1 MGDIS
6 SAQVIAAVISLLGGL
21 AVLLVG
27 FKLLSDNIEKLANTG
42 LKKIFSKTSKNVLIG
57 VGIGAFATAV
67 IQSSGATTIM
77 VVGFVNAGIM
87 NLFQATAMIM
97 GANIGT
103 TITAQIAAL
112 GEFDFA
118 MYATLLGVIGIFM
131 YMLFKKD
138 RIKTIGLAMSGLGL
152 VFIAL
157 DLMSSSMAVF
167 KQMDAVTTFLQSCS
181 NPFLLIGFGI
191 LFTTLLQSSSALT
204 TIIISMVAQGL
215 NIGGA
220 VDDALNNSVLFI
232 ILGSNIGS
240 CTTALLSSIGTNANA
255 KRASLIHLLFNT
267 FGTLLFTIILLVW
280 PGFMESTFVK
290 WFPNAST
297 QIAMFHTFFNVIC
310 TLLFLPFINVFVKVS
325 QLLVRDKK
333 KDRKTTFIDDRFLK
347 TPSIALAQAGKE
359 TLRLGQISMQTLSLS
374 IDAFLT
380 KSLDSEEEI
389 NKNIAD
395 LEEMNRELLAYLV
408 KIAALEL
415 SDSDEMRVSK
425 LHETISDFY
434 REAEIADNMIKYTKS
449 AQEQQLKFSDSV
461 YNQIKLLD
469 EKLNAQF
476 NNVVDLF
483 ENNNKEVIVAVDKL
497 EDEIDDMRSSMIK
510 QHIDR
515 LERNEC
521 SPASS
526 GVFIN
531 LVSNLE
537 RAGDHLGYIAHSL
550 IEN

>member
-6 SAQVIAAVISLLGGL
+6 TAQVISAVISLLGGL

-27 FKLLSDNIEKLANTG
+27 FKLLSDNIEKLANSG
-42 LKKIFSKTSKNVLIG
+42 LKRIFSKTSKNALIG

-112 GEFDFA
+112 GTFDFA
-118 MYATLLGVIGIFM
+118 MYATLLGVIGIFT

-138 RIKTIGLAMSGLGL
+138 KIRTIGLAMAGLGL
-152 VFIAL
+152 VFISL
-157 DLMSSSMAVF
+157 DLMSGSMAVF
-167 KQMDAVTTFLQSCS
+167 KELDAVKEFLQGCS
-181 NPFLLIGFGI
+181 NPLLLIGFGI

-220 VDDALNNSVLFI
+220 MDAELNNSVLFI

-240 CTTALLSSIGTNANA
+240 TTTALLSSIGTNANA

-267 FGTLLFTIILLVW
+267 FGTLIFVVVLLLW
-280 PGFMESTFVK
+280 KDFMGSTFVK
-290 WFPNAST
+290 WFPGAPST
-297 QIAMFHTFFNVIC
+297 QIAMFHTFFNVLC
-310 TLLFLPFINVFVKVS
+310 TLLFLPFINVFVKIS
-325 QLLVRDKK
+325 QWLVKDKK
-333 KDRKTTFIDDRFLK
+333 KESKTTFIDDRLLK
-347 TPSIALAQAGKE
+347 TPAVALAQAGKE
-359 TLRLGQISMQTLSLS
+359 TLRIGQISMQTLSLS
-374 IDAFLT
+374 INAFLN
-380 KSLDSEEEI
+380 KSLDEEEQI
-389 NKNIAD
+389 KDNIAD
-395 LEEMNRELLAYLV
+395 LEEMNRELLSYLV
-408 KIAALEL
+408 KIAALDL
-415 SDSDEMRVSK
+415 SDKDEMMVSK
-425 LHETISDFY
+425 LHEALSDFY

-449 AQEQQLKFSDSV
+449 AQEQQLKLSDHV

-469 EKLNAQF
+469 EKLNSQF
-476 NNVVDLF
+476 NNVVSIF
-483 ENNNKEVIVAVDKL
+483 ENNNKDVIVEVDKL
-497 EDEIDDMRSSMIK
+497 EDEIDAMRNKMIK

-526 GVFIN
+526 SVFIS

-537 RAGDHLGYIAHSL
+537 RAGDHLAYIAHTMGD
-550 IEN
+550 

>member
-1 MGDIS
+1 MGSIS
-6 SAQVIAAVISLLGGL
+6 SAQMITAIISLLGGL

-42 LKKIFSKTSKNVLIG
+42 LKKMFSKTSKNVLIG

-112 GEFDFA
+112 GSFDFA
-118 MYATLLGVIGIFM
+118 EYATLLGVIGIFM

-138 RIKTIGLAMSGLGL
+138 KIRTIGLAMSGLGL

-157 DLMSSSMAVF
+157 GLMSGSMAIF
-167 KQMDAVTTFLQSCS
+167 KEMPAVTEFLISCQ
-181 NPFLLIGFGI
+181 NPFLLLLFGI
-191 LFTTLLQSSSALT
+191 VFTTLLQSSSATT

-215 NIGGA
+215 QIGDGG
-220 VDDALNNSVLFI
+220 NSVLFI

-267 FGTLLFTIILLVW
+267 IGTLLFAVILLLW
-280 PGFMESTFVK
+280 PDFMKVTFQK
-290 WFPNAST
+290 WFAGAPST

-310 TLLFLPFINVFVKVS
+310 TLLFLPFINVFVKIS

-333 KDRKTTFIDDRFLK
+333 KEIKTSFIDDRLLK
-347 TPSIALAQAGKE
+347 TPSVALAQAGKE
-359 TLRLGQISMQTLSLS
+359 TLRIGQISMQTLSLS
-374 IDAFLT
+374 INAFLN
-380 KSLDSEEEI
+380 KSLDEEEQI
-389 NKNIAD
+389 KDNIAD
-395 LEEMNRELLAYLV
+395 LEEMNRELLSYLV
-408 KIAALEL
+408 KIAALDL
-415 SDSDEMRVSK
+415 SDKDEMMVSK
-425 LHETISDFY
+425 LHEALSDFY

-449 AQEQQLKFSDSV
+449 AQEQQLKFSDHV

-469 EKLNAQF
+469 EKLNSQF
-476 NNVVDLF
+476 NNVVSIF
-483 ENNNKEVIVAVDKL
+483 ENNNKEVILEVDKL
-497 EDEIDDMRSSMIK
+497 EDEIDAMRNKMIK

-526 GVFIN
+526 SVFIS

-537 RAGDHLGYIAHSL
+537 RAGDHLAYIAHTMGD
-550 IEN
+550 

>member
-1 MGDIS
+1 MGNIS

-42 LKKIFSKTSKNVLIG
+42 LKKIFSKTSKNALIG

-157 DLMSSSMAVF
+157 DLMSGSMAVF
-167 KQMDAVTTFLQSCS
+167 KQMEAVTTFLQSCS

-191 LFTTLLQSSSALT
+191 IFTTLLQSSSALT

-220 VDDALNNSVLFI
+220 VDGDLNNSVLFI

-240 CTTALLSSIGTNANA
+240 TTTALLSSIGTSANA
-255 KRASLIHLLFNT
+255 KRASMIHLLFNT
-267 FGTLLFTIILLVW
+267 VGTIIFTVMLLLW
-280 PGFMESTFVK
+280 PNFMEVTFVK
-290 WFPNAST
+290 WFPKAST
-297 QIAMFHTFFNVIC
+297 QIAMFHTFFNVLC
-310 TLLFLPFINVFVKVS
+310 TLLFLPFINVFVKVA

-333 KDRKTTFIDDRFLK
+333 KESKTSFIDDRLLK
-347 TPSIALAQAGKE
+347 TPSVALAQAGKE
-359 TLRLGQISMQTLSLS
+359 TLRIGQISMQTLSLS
-374 IDAFLT
+374 INAFLN
-380 KSLDSEEEI
+380 KSLDEEEQI
-389 NKNIAD
+389 KNNIAD
-395 LEEMNRELLAYLV
+395 LEEMNRELLSYLV
-408 KIAALEL
+408 KIAALDL
-415 SDSDEMRVSK
+415 SDKDEMMVSK
-425 LHETISDFY
+425 LHEALSDFY

-449 AQEQQLKFSDSV
+449 AQEQQLKFSDHV

-469 EKLNAQF
+469 EKLNSQF
-476 NNVVDLF
+476 NNVVSIF
-483 ENNNKEVIVAVDKL
+483 ENNNKDVILEVDKL
-497 EDEIDDMRSSMIK
+497 EDEIDAMRNKMIK

-526 GVFIN
+526 SVFIS

-537 RAGDHLGYIAHSL
+537 RAGDHLAYIAHTMGD
-550 IEN
+550 

>member
-1 MGDIS
+1 MDNIS

-42 LKKIFSKTSKNVLIG
+42 LKKIFSKTSKNALIG

-167 KQMDAVTTFLQSCS
+167 KQMEAVTTFLQSCS

-191 LFTTLLQSSSALT
+191 IFTTLLQSSSALT

-220 VDDALNNSVLFI
+220 VDGDLNNSVLFI

-240 CTTALLSSIGTNANA
+240 TTTALLSSIGTNANA

-267 FGTLLFTIILLVW
+267 VGTVIFTVMLLLW
-280 PGFMESTFVK
+280 PNFMEVTFVK

-297 QIAMFHTFFNVIC
+297 QIAMFHTFFNVLC
-310 TLLFLPFINVFVKVS
+310 TLLFLPFINVFVKVA
-325 QLLVRDKK
+325 QLLVKDKK
-333 KDRKTTFIDDRFLK
+333 KESKTSFIDDRLLK
-347 TPSIALAQAGKE
+347 TPSVALAQAGKE
-359 TLRLGQISMQTLSLS
+359 TLRIGQISMQTLSLS
-374 IDAFLT
+374 INAFLN
-380 KSLDSEEEI
+380 KSLDEEEQI
-389 NKNIAD
+389 SNNIAD
-395 LEEMNRELLAYLV
+395 LEEMNRELLSYLV
-408 KIAALEL
+408 KIAALDL
-415 SDSDEMRVSK
+415 SDKDEMMVSK
-425 LHETISDFY
+425 LHEALSDFY

-449 AQEQQLKFSDSV
+449 AQEQQLKFSDHV

-526 GVFIN
+526 SVFIS

-537 RAGDHLGYIAHSL
+537 RAGDHLAYIAHTLSD
-550 IEN
+550 

>member
-1 MGDIS
+1 MGNITTSEMIS
-6 SAQVIAAVISLLGGL
+6 AIIFLLAGL

-27 FKLLSDNIEKLANTG
+27 FKLLSDNIEKLANSG
-42 LKKIFSKTSKNVLIG
+42 LKKMFSKTSRNVFIG

-112 GEFDFA
+112 GSFDFA
-118 MYATLLGVIGIFM
+118 KYATLLGVVGIFM

-138 RIKTIGLAMSGLGL
+138 KIRTFGLAMSGLGL

-157 DLMSSSMAVF
+157 ELMSSSMSVF
-167 KQMDAVTTFLQSCS
+167 KEMPAVTEFLTSCK
-181 NPFLLIGFGI
+181 NPLLLLLFGI
-191 LFTTLLQSSSALT
+191 VFTTLLQSSSATT

-215 NIGGA
+215 TVG
-220 VDDALNNSVLFI
+220 DSSNSVLFV

-267 FGTLLFTIILLVW
+267 FGTIIFSVMLLLW
-280 PGFMESTFVK
+280 PNFMEVTFER
-290 WFPNAST
+290 WFAGAPST

-310 TLLFLPFINVFVKVS
+310 TALFLPFINVFVKVS
-325 QLLVRDKK
+325 KLLVKDKK
-333 KDRKTTFIDDRFLK
+333 KERKSSFIDDRFLK
-347 TPSIALAQAGKE
+347 TPSIALTQAGKE
-359 TLRLGQISMQTLSLS
+359 TLRIGQISMDTLALS
-374 IDAFLT
+374 IDAFL
-380 KSLDSEEEI
+380 
-389 NKNIAD
+389 NKN
-395 LEEMNRELLAYLV
+395 LENEETIKQNIQDVEELNRELLSYLV
-408 KIAALEL
+408 KIAATDLSNKDEL
-415 SDSDEMRVSK
+415 MVSK
-425 LHETISDFY
+425 LHESLNDFY

-449 AQEQQLKFSDSV
+449 AEEQQLKFSDKV
-461 YNQIKLLD
+461 YNQIKLLG
-469 EKLNAQF
+469 EKLQSQF
-476 NNVVDLF
+476 ENVSELF
-483 ENNNKEVIVAVDKL
+483 ETQNKDVMIKIDAIEN
-497 EDEIDDMRSSMIK
+497 EIDEMRSKMIK

-515 LERNEC
+515 LEKNEC

-537 RAGDHLGYIAHSL
+537 RAGDHLVYIAHTISD
-550 IEN
+550 

>member
-1 MGDIS
+1 MGDIT
-6 SAQVIAAVISLLGGL
+6 SAQMITAIISLLGGL

-42 LKKIFSKTSKNVLIG
+42 LKKMFSKTSKNVLIG

-112 GEFDFA
+112 GSFDFA
-118 MYATLLGVIGIFM
+118 EYATLLGVIGIFM
-131 YMLFKKD
+131 YMLFKRD

-157 DLMSSSMAVF
+157 GLMSSSMAIF
-167 KQMDAVTTFLQSCS
+167 KEMPAVTEFLISCQ
-181 NPFLLIGFGI
+181 NPFLLLVFGI
-191 LFTTLLQSSSALT
+191 VFTTLLQSSSATT

-215 NIGGA
+215 QIGDGG
-220 VDDALNNSVLFI
+220 NSVLFI

-280 PGFMESTFVK
+280 PNFMKVTFQK
-290 WFPNAST
+290 WFAGVPST

-526 GVFIN
+526 SVFIS

-537 RAGDHLGYIAHSL
+537 RAGDHLAYIAHTL
-550 IEN
+550 AD

>member
-167 KQMDAVTTFLQSCS
+167 KQMDAITTFLQSCS

-220 VDDALNNSVLFI
+220 VDEALNNSVLFI

-297 QIAMFHTFFNVIC
+297 QIAMFHTFFNVVC

-526 GVFIN
+526 SVFIS

-537 RAGDHLGYIAHSL
+537 RAGDHLAYIAHTL
-550 IEN
+550 AD

>member
-1 MGDIS
+1 MDNIS

-42 LKKIFSKTSKNVLIG
+42 LKKIFSKTSKNALIG

-157 DLMSSSMAVF
+157 DLMSGSMAVF
-167 KQMDAVTTFLQSCS
+167 KQMEAVTTFLQSCS

-191 LFTTLLQSSSALT
+191 IFTTLLQSSSALT

-220 VDDALNNSVLFI
+220 VDGDLNNSVLFI

-240 CTTALLSSIGTNANA
+240 TTTALLSSIGTNANA
-255 KRASLIHLLFNT
+255 KRASMIHLLFNT
-267 FGTLLFTIILLVW
+267 VGTIIFTVMLLLW
-280 PGFMESTFVK
+280 PNFMEVTFVK
-290 WFPNAST
+290 WFPKAST
-297 QIAMFHTFFNVIC
+297 QIAMFHTFFNVLC
-310 TLLFLPFINVFVKVS
+310 TLLFLPFINVFVKVA
-325 QLLVRDKK
+325 QLLVKDKK
-333 KDRKTTFIDDRFLK
+333 KEIKTSFIDDRLLK
-347 TPSIALAQAGKE
+347 TPSVALAQAGKE
-359 TLRLGQISMQTLSLS
+359 TLRIGQISMQTLSLS
-374 IDAFLT
+374 INAFLN
-380 KSLDSEEEI
+380 KSLDEEEQI
-389 NKNIAD
+389 KDNIAD
-395 LEEMNRELLAYLV
+395 LEEMNRELLSYLV
-408 KIAALEL
+408 KIAALDL
-415 SDSDEMRVSK
+415 SDKDEMMVSK
-425 LHETISDFY
+425 LHEALSDFY

-449 AQEQQLKFSDSV
+449 AQEQQLKFSDHV

-469 EKLNAQF
+469 EKLNSQF
-476 NNVVDLF
+476 NNVVSIF
-483 ENNNKEVIVAVDKL
+483 ENNNKDVIVEVDKL
-497 EDEIDDMRSSMIK
+497 EDEIDAMRNKMIK

-526 GVFIN
+526 SVFIS

-537 RAGDHLGYIAHSL
+537 RAGDHLAYIAHTMGD
-550 IEN
+550 

>member
-6 SAQVIAAVISLLGGL
+6 TAQVISAVISLLGGL

-27 FKLLSDNIEKLANTG
+27 FKLLSDNIEKLANSG
-42 LKKIFSKTSKNVLIG
+42 LKRIFSKTSKNALIG

-112 GEFDFA
+112 GTFDFA
-118 MYATLLGVIGIFM
+118 MYATLLGVIGIFT

-138 RIKTIGLAMSGLGL
+138 KIRTIGLAMAGLGL
-152 VFIAL
+152 VFISL
-157 DLMSSSMAVF
+157 DLMSGSMAVF
-167 KQMDAVTTFLQSCS
+167 KELDAVKEFLQGCS
-181 NPFLLIGFGI
+181 NPLLLIGFGI

-220 VDDALNNSVLFI
+220 MDAELNNSVLFI

-240 CTTALLSSIGTNANA
+240 TTTALLSSIGTNANA

-267 FGTLLFTIILLVW
+267 FGTLIFVVVLLLW
-280 PGFMESTFVK
+280 KDFMGSTFVK
-290 WFPNAST
+290 WFPGAPST
-297 QIAMFHTFFNVIC
+297 QIAMFHTFFNVLC
-310 TLLFLPFINVFVKVS
+310 TLLFLPFINVFVKIS
-325 QLLVRDKK
+325 QWLVKDKK
-333 KDRKTTFIDDRFLK
+333 KESKTTFIDDRLLK
-347 TPSIALAQAGKE
+347 TPAVALAQAGKE
-359 TLRLGQISMQTLSLS
+359 TLRIGQISMQTLSLS
-374 IDAFLT
+374 INAFLN
-380 KSLDSEEEI
+380 KSLDEEEQI
-389 NKNIAD
+389 KDNIAD
-395 LEEMNRELLAYLV
+395 LEEMNRELLSYLV
-408 KIAALEL
+408 KIAALDL
-415 SDSDEMRVSK
+415 SDKDEMMVSK
-425 LHETISDFY
+425 LHEALSDFY

-449 AQEQQLKFSDSV
+449 AQEQQLKFSDHV

-469 EKLNAQF
+469 EKLNSQF
-476 NNVVDLF
+476 NNVVSIF
-483 ENNNKEVIVAVDKL
+483 ENNNKDVIVEVDKL
-497 EDEIDDMRSSMIK
+497 EDEIDAMRNKMIK

-526 GVFIN
+526 SVFIS

-537 RAGDHLGYIAHSL
+537 RAGDHLAYIAHTMGD
-550 IEN
+550 

>member
-1 MGDIS
+1 MGDITS
-6 SAQVIAAVISLLGGL
+6 NQVIAAIISLLGGL

-42 LKKIFSKTSKNVLIG
+42 LKKMFSKTSRNALIG

-131 YMLFKKD
+131 FMLFKKD
-138 RIKTIGLAMSGLGL
+138 KIKTLGLALSGLGL

-167 KQMDAVTTFLQSCS
+167 KQMPAVTNFLETCS

-220 VDDALNNSVLFI
+220 VGGDLNNSVLFI

-240 CTTALLSSIGTNANA
+240 CTTALLSSIGTSANA
-255 KRASLIHLLFNT
+255 KRASMIHLLFNT
-267 FGTLLFTIILLVW
+267 FGTILFSILLFAW
-280 PGFMESTFVK
+280 PQFMENTFVR

-297 QIAMFHTFFNVIC
+297 QIAMFHTFFNVLCSLI
-310 TLLFLPFINVFVKVS
+310 FLPFINVFVKIS
-325 QLLVRDKK
+325 QFLVRDKK
-333 KDRKTTFIDDRFLK
+333 KEIKTTFIDDRFLK
-347 TPSIALAQAGKE
+347 TPSIALAQAEKE
-359 TLRLGQISMQTLSLS
+359 TLRLGQISMDTLALS
-374 IDAFLT
+374 IQAFLN
-380 KSLDSEEEI
+380 KSLEKEELI
-389 NKNIAD
+389 KQNITEV
-395 LEEMNRELLAYLV
+395 EELNRELLSYLV
-408 KIAALEL
+408 KIAATDL
-415 SDSDEMRVSK
+415 SDKDELIVSK
-425 LHETISDFY
+425 LHESLNDFY
-434 REAEIADNMIKYTKS
+434 REVEIADNMIKYTKS
-449 AQEQQLKFSDSV
+449 AQEQQLKFSDNV
-461 YNQIKLLD
+461 YNQIKLFG
-469 EKLNAQF
+469 EKLQTQF
-476 NNVVDLF
+476 NNVNELF
-483 ENNNKEVIVAVDKL
+483 ETQNKEIILKIDAI
-497 EDEIDDMRSSMIK
+497 EDEIDDMRSNMIK

-526 GVFIN
+526 SVFIS

-537 RAGDHLGYIAHSL
+537 RAGDHLAYIAHT
-550 IEN
+550 IAD

>member
-1 MGDIS
+1 MYLEAI
-6 SAQVIAAVISLLGGL
+6 IYLLAGL
-21 AVLLVG
+21 GILLVG
-27 FKLLSDNIEKLANTG
+27 FKLLSDNIEKLANSG
-42 LKKIFSKTSKNVLIG
+42 LKKMFSKTENNRFVG
-57 VGIGAFATAV
+57 VGIGAATTAL
-67 IQSSGATTIM
+67 IQSSSATTVM
-77 VVGFVNAGIM
+77 VVGFVNAGVM
-87 NLFQATAMIM
+87 TLYQATAMIM

-112 GEFDFA
+112 GSFDVGLYA
-118 MYATLLGVIGIFM
+118 MLLAVIGIFM
-131 YMLFKKD
+131 QMLFKKD
-138 RIKTIGLAMSGLGL
+138 KIKTIGLALAGLGT
-152 VFIAL
+152 VFVAL
-157 DLMSSSMAVF
+157 DMMSSAMKIFASEDSIIPEVLSR
-167 KQMDAVTTFLQSCS
+167 VN
-181 NPFLLIGFGI
+181 NPLILLLLGAF
-191 LFTTLLQSSSALT
+191 FTALIQSSSAMT
-204 TIIISMVAQGL
+204 TILISMVVAGI
-215 NIGGA
+215 NIGTDG
-220 VDDALNNSVLFI
+220 NSILYVVL
-232 ILGSNIGS
+232 GTNIGT
-240 CTTALLSSIGTNANA
+240 CITALLSSMGATTNA
-255 KRASLIHLLFNT
+255 KRASLIHLMFNLFGSLI
-267 FGTLLFTIILLVW
+267 FFVVLLLW
-280 PGFMESTFVK
+280 PNFMEVTFQK
-290 WFPNAST
+290 WFAGVPST

-347 TPSIALAQAGKE
+347 TPSVALAQAGKE

-395 LEEMNRELLAYLV
+395 LEEMNRELLSYLV

-526 GVFIN
+526 SVFIS

-537 RAGDHLGYIAHSL
+537 RAGDHLAYIAHTLSD
-550 IEN
+550 